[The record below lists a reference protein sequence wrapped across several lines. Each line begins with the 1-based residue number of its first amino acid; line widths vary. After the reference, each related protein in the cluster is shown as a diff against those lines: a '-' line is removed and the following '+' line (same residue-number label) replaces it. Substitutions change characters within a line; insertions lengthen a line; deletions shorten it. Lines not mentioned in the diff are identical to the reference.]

1 MVADWRVNVY
11 QPADPAHAK
20 NPLQDAVIT
29 ALAEKHRKTP
39 AQVIL
44 RWQLQ
49 LGNSAIP
56 RSVRPQRIGEN
67 FELFDFQLTDEEV
80 AAIDAPDTG
89 VRGGPDPRPG
99 DTGMFPFTID
109 N

>member
-1 MVADWRVNVY
+1 MNVY

-56 RSVRPQRIGEN
+56 KSVRPQRIRKN
-67 FELFDFQLTDEEV
+67 FEVFGFQLTDEEV
-80 AAIDAPDTG
+80 AAIDALDTC
-89 VRGGPDPRPG
+89 VRGGPDPRLV
-99 DTGMFPFTID
+99 DTGMFPSTID